1 MTLKQE
7 HLINEINKLA
17 QEIIDNDEQE
27 FIWDKSYSWNEIF
40 NCSIVELRESLKQLN
55 EKVVIEADKETL
67 DELRFSCPCIH
78 LLWMTEVAT
87 NEAIKILVSN
97 QLDTLENTLKM

>member
-67 DELRFSCPCIH
+67 DELRFSSDSVD